1 MTVEL
6 ERPPAPARSAGRP
19 AATVP
24 TNPPKP
30 PATGN
35 ALRGTGLAILL
46 CGGFLPLLDFFIVNV
61 ALPTMDAT
69 LHASGPMLQLVVAG
83 YGVAYAL
90 MLVVGGRLGD
100 AIGRRRLFLIGVAG
114 FTLTSLLCGVA
125 PTIGALVALRVLQGL
140 SAAMSQ
146 PQVLATIHASL
157 DGPRRARAI
166 ALYASMGGVAATIGQ
181 LFGGALVQAN
191 LLGLSWRP
199 IFLVNVPV
207 GLTVLALSRRHV
219 PATSSPEPAGVD
231 LLGTAL
237 IGVTLVSLL
246 VPLTEGRAL
255 GWPAWI
261 WALLALAPVAAAS
274 AVVVERRIE
283 RRGGAPLISPS
294 LVSLPSMRRGIAL
307 AIPFFA
313 AFGAFM
319 FVFALAVQD
328 GLHYSPLRSGLSL
341 LPMMATF
348 LAGTLIAPRLV
359 ARFGGRGIAVALAA
373 EVVALVALAVLVL
386 DRWPHIGTFTM
397 APEFLI
403 AGFAQAIAMVTL
415 LRTVLAD
422 VPHRLSGIGSGIL
435 VTVQQAALAL
445 GVASLGSV
453 YLSVAGTDPARGF
466 SLVLIAQAALF
477 AAVAVGAW
485 LLLARNPAGA
495 GAGVGAG
502 AGAGAPALARAEA
515 DGEPEAAVTI
525 EL

>member
-1 MTVEL
+1 
-6 ERPPAPARSAGRP
+6 
-19 AATVP
+19 VP
-24 TNPPKP
+24 SP
-30 PATGN
+30 
-35 ALRGTGLAILL
+35 LRLTGLVILL

-61 ALPTMDAT
+61 ALPTMTST

-100 AIGRRRLFLIGVAG
+100 ALGRRRMFVIGVAG
-114 FTLTSLLCGVA
+114 FTLSSLLCGLA
-125 PTIGALVALRVLQGL
+125 PSIGALVALRIIQGL

-166 ALYASMGGVAATIGQ
+166 ALYASMGGVGATVGQ

-191 LLGLSWRP
+191 LWGLSWRP

-207 GLTVLALSRRHV
+207 GLAVLALSRRFL
-219 PATSSPEPAGVD
+219 PATRSPEPAGVD
-231 LLGTAL
+231 LAGTAL
-237 IGVTLVSLL
+237 LGVTLVALL

-255 GWPAWI
+255 GWPVWT
-261 WALLALAPVAAAS
+261 WLLLALAPVAGAA
-274 AVVVERRIE
+274 AIATERRIE
-283 RRGGAPLISPS
+283 RRGGAPLIAPS
-294 LVSLPSMRRGIAL
+294 LVSLPSMRRGLTL

-313 AFGAFM
+313 GFGAFM

-328 GLHYSPLRSGLSL
+328 GLRYSPLRSGLSL

-348 LAGTLIAPRLV
+348 LLGTLIAPKLV
-359 ARFGGRGIAVALAA
+359 ARFGGRAIAVALAA
-373 EVVALVALAVLVL
+373 EVVALVCLAIQVLVQ
-386 DRWPHIGTFTM
+386 WPHIGTFAM
-397 APEFLI
+397 APEFLV

-422 VPHRLSGIGSGIL
+422 VPHHLSGIGSGIL

-453 YLSVAGTDPARGF
+453 YLSVATLSPARGF
-466 SLVLIAQAALF
+466 GLILIAMAVLF
-477 AAVAVGAW
+477 SAVAVGSWW
-485 LLLARNPAGA
+485 LLSAK
-495 GAGVGAG
+495 
-502 AGAGAPALARAEA
+502 
-515 DGEPEAAVTI
+515 PEAEPTAI